1 MTEGL
6 KGWINHLGNRRVS
19 PQGLKHMRDSLMDD
33 SDLDRDYIVLTI
45 GACIIAT
52 LGLLS
57 NSAAVI
63 IGAMLV
69 APLMLPIRGMAFGI
83 LEGDLD
89 LLKTGVRSLL
99 VGTGLSVGLA
109 TALGLLLGFSD
120 YGSEVWA
127 RSEPTLLDLGIA
139 IAAGGISGYAKV
151 QPKISSTLAGTA
163 IAVALMPPVCVIG
176 LGIAQIELTTL
187 SWGATLLYLTNLV
200 GITLSCML
208 AFLLTGYAPIKQARR
223 PLSLV
228 SVMTG
233 VLIVPLGLS
242 LINLVQQNR
251 LEAGV
256 QDALVNGTVTFQRLR
271 TFRTE
276 TNWLT
281 HPPQVRLVV
290 ASVEPLTPRQVMLL
304 EDYLEQ
310 RMNRRFELIFEV
322 GQIQEVTSS
331 GVQPIGEF
339 RMDGLVEPA
348 ELLDTGSHSPK

>member
-1 MTEGL
+1 MIKRL
-6 KGWINHLGNRRVS
+6 KKFGPELGYRRV
-19 PQGLKHMRDSLMDD
+19 PPKGLQHMRDSLMDD

-45 GACIIAT
+45 GACIIAS

-69 APLMLPIRGMAFGI
+69 APLMLPIRGMAYGI
-83 LEGDLD
+83 LDGDPE
-89 LLKTGVRSLL
+89 LLKTGAKSLL
-99 VGTGLSVGLA
+99 VGTAIAIALSY
-109 TALGLLLGFSD
+109 ALGLVLGFSD

-127 RSEPTLLDLGIA
+127 RSQPTLLDLGIA

-151 QPKISSTLAGTA
+151 QPRISSTLAGTA

-176 LGIAQIELTTL
+176 LGLAQWELTTL

-228 SVMTG
+228 SICTA
-233 VLIVPLGLS
+233 VLVVPLALS
-242 LINLVQQNR
+242 LVQLVRQNR
-251 LEAGV
+251 LEAEV
-256 QDALVNGTVTFQRLR
+256 RNVLLNGTVTFQQQLR
-271 TFRTE
+271 PFSIE
-276 TNWLT
+276 TNWLAS
-281 HPPQVRLVV
+281 PPQILLVV
-290 ASVEPLTPRQVMLL
+290 AAVEPLTPKQVLLL

-310 RMNRRFELIFEV
+310 RLDRRFELIFEV
-322 GQIQEVTSS
+322 GQIQEVRSS
-331 GVQPIGEF
+331 GVQLPGENQI
-339 RMDGLVEPA
+339 DTLTEPSQ
-348 ELLDTGSHSPK
+348 LLETGDHTR